1 MGLTKAMMK
10 ERALNRLK
18 EFILKYGSTVDDG
31 PSYCLNDLCSSLPEE
46 TRHITH
52 CWNKTPVC
60 AQDICV
66 FSAVIFDDFSIVFCD
81 YDTDENKISN
91 TDHVKAADEL
101 TAAYIDKALI
111 DMEAAQGVESS
122 VPVRKKP
129 EKINHYKKYNR

>member
-1 MGLTKAMMK
+1 MGLTKAMLK

-18 EFILKYGSTVDDG
+18 EFILKYGSKVDDG

-46 TRHITH
+46 THHITH
-52 CWNKTPVC
+52 CWNKTLVC
-60 AQDICV
+60 VQDICV
-66 FSAVIFDDFSIVFCD
+66 FSAVMFDDFSIVFCD
-81 YDTDENKISN
+81 YDTAENKISN
-91 TDHVKAADEL
+91 TAHVKAANDL

>member
-18 EFILKYGSTVDDG
+18 EFILKYGSTVDDS
-31 PSYCLNDLCSSLPEE
+31 PSYCHNDVCSSLPEE
-46 TRHITH
+46 TGHIIH
-52 CWNKTPVC
+52 CCDTTTVS

-66 FSAVIFDDFSIVFCD
+66 FSAVMFDDFSIVFCD
-81 YDTDENKISN
+81 YDTAENKISN
-91 TDHVKAADEL
+91 TAHVKAANDL

>member
-1 MGLTKAMMK
+1 MGLTKAMLK

-18 EFILKYGSTVDDG
+18 EFIQKYGSTVDDG

-66 FSAVIFDDFSIVFCD
+66 FSAVMFDDFSIVFCD
-81 YDTDENKISN
+81 YDTAENKISN
-91 TDHVKAADEL
+91 TAHVKAANDL

-111 DMEAAQGVESS
+111 DMEAARCRV
-122 VPVRKKP
+122 
-129 EKINHYKKYNR
+129 